1 MKKLLT
7 VSAIVILSL
16 ALTLN
21 LAACGG
27 REKFDFS
34 SVNSIADLG
43 GAVIG
48 AQTGTFHLDALKGQ
62 TEGVEVKEYEDFTQ
76 LLTALNM
83 GVIDG
88 YVAEEPTAFA
98 VIAQDPNLTYL
109 HLKNNDTGF
118 TASPSDTGIAVAFAT
133 GSEYVWQVND
143 VIAGISDDTRSALMM
158 QAVALSADPDTEVGS
173 PVLVSTNE
181 VPSGA
186 PVLKIAMECAY
197 APFNWS
203 QTTSANGAV
212 KIANAGNPFYANGYD
227 VQIAKYIAAEL
238 GMQLEI
244 YAEDWESLITGVQA
258 GTYTGIIA
266 GMSPT
271 AEREEEV
278 DFTEC
283 YYNSDLVI
291 IYKK

>member
-7 VSAIVILSL
+7 TIAIVLASL
-16 ALTLN
+16 TLALN
-21 LAACGG
+21 LASCEG
-27 REKFDFS
+27 RQKFDFTN
-34 SVNSIADLG
+34 VNSIADLN

-48 AQTGTFHLDALKGQ
+48 AQTGTFHLDALKDQ
-62 TEGVEVKEYEDFTQ
+62 TEGVTVKEYGDFTQ
-76 LLTALNM
+76 LLTALNS

-88 YVAEEPTAFA
+88 YVAEEPTAYA
-98 VIAQDPNLTYL
+98 VTAQDSNLTYL

-118 TASPSDTGIAVAFAT
+118 TATASDTGIAVAFAT
-133 GSEYVWQVND
+133 GSEYVARVNE
-143 VIAGISDDTRSALMM
+143 ILAGISEETRAALMQ
-158 QAVALSADPDTEVGS
+158 QAVALSSDPDTEAGS
-173 PVLVSTNE
+173 PVLVSSNE
-181 VPSGA
+181 VLPEA
-186 PVLKIAMECAY
+186 ATLKIAMECAY

-203 QTTSANGAV
+203 QTTAANGAV
-212 KIANAGNPFYANGYD
+212 KISNSGNSFYANGYD

-238 GMQLEI
+238 GMNLEI
-244 YAEDWESLITGVQA
+244 YAEEWESLITGVQA

-283 YYNSDLVI
+283 YYNSNLVI